1 MGISIGR
8 CERRRGDGVAGRE
21 TFGWGGLDD
30 IGSREAGSTRFAGRV
45 GVATRRVSGSGFED
59 GFAWFLTNVGQ
70 HVEGRSCMSGHCD
83 VMERSPLSRN
93 SPPLV
98 GNSVDSRI

>member
-30 IGSREAGSTRFAGRV
+30 VGSREAGSTRFGRRV
-45 GVATRRVSGSGFED
+45 GIATRRVSGGGFED
-59 GFAWFLTNVGQ
+59 GFAWFLAMVRG
-70 HVEGRSCMSGHCD
+70 EKSKED
-83 VMERSPLSRN
+83 
-93 SPPLV
+93 
-98 GNSVDSRI
+98 RICQYIAV